1 MRDATLPCLRC
12 HTTIIAGSEA
22 QTTHVHTVEHAL
34 WCADSDLG
42 GFWRVV
48 DLAQGGV
55 ALVHVTCWGRTTHV
69 GGPGDARLQDYQVS
83 FVRCHRFVTVTA
95 AQKIS
100 FISNPR
106 AGRPVFDF
114 TACSR
119 ARAGRGHMAT
129 RWVGGP
135 FFVYC
140 CKTGDSNTA
149 ICSGSSEMVLCSRQ
163 NALERCKSKYSVVCS
178 SLNTPVWPAGR
189 RFEVVR
195 AC

>member
-1 MRDATLPCLRC
+1 MHA
-12 HTTIIAGSEA
+12 
-22 QTTHVHTVEHAL
+22 VHTPRQCVR
-34 WCADSDLG
+34 CAVGDLG

-69 GGPGDARLQDYQVS
+69 GGPRDARLQDYQVS
-83 FVRCHRFVTVTA
+83 SVRCHRFVTVTA

-106 AGRPVFDF
+106 AGRPEI

-129 RWVGGP
+129 RWGGRTV
-135 FFVYC
+135 FR
-140 CKTGDSNTA
+140 
-149 ICSGSSEMVLCSRQ
+149 LLLQ
-163 NALERCKSKYSVVCS
+163 N
-178 SLNTPVWPAGR
+178 G
-189 RFEVVR
+189 
-195 AC
+195 

>member
-1 MRDATLPCLRC
+1 MYIYTRTRPRAAR
-12 HTTIIAGSEA
+12 G
-22 QTTHVHTVEHAL
+22 
-34 WCADSDLG
+34 CAVRDLG

-69 GGPGDARLQDYQVS
+69 GGPKDARLQDYQVS
-83 FVRCHRFVTVTA
+83 SVRCYRFVTVTA

-106 AGRPVFDF
+106 AGRRIYWKFCMF
-114 TACSR
+114 SR

-140 CKTGDSNTA
+140 CKTGELNTA
-149 ICSGSSEMVLCSRQ
+149 NCSGSSEVVLCSRQ
-163 NALERCKSKYSVVCS
+163 QALERCKSKYSVVCI
-178 SLNTPVWPAGR
+178 SLNTAVWPAGR
-189 RFEVVR
+189 RFVFDLPS
-195 AC
+195 AQPSF